1 VEEGGVHL
9 GKAEL
14 NCGHFSR
21 FCRVGTEQKKAGCDV
36 CRRSSTI
43 TNKDVHRHQFFLAFE
58 QKRGF
63 FQGLICVPPSD
74 RTSYQMKK
82 KIEQTRRRSAV
93 VVVAV

>member
-9 GKAEL
+9 GKGEL

-36 CRRSSTI
+36 YRRSSTN
-43 TNKDVHRHQFFLAFE
+43 TNKDVHLDQFFFVFE

-63 FQGLICVPPSD
+63 FQALICVPPSD

-82 KIEQTRRRSAV
+82 KLNRQDGGQQ
-93 VVVAV
+93 